1 MGNGT
6 SLVVIV
12 VTLANIAG
20 CLWLIWW
27 TSRTR
32 PDEASQGNT
41 TGHVWD
47 GDLSEYNNPMPRWW
61 LGLFLLTIVFGFLYL
76 ALYPGLGSFT
86 GVNGWSQIAQYEEE
100 VRQADARTS
109 ALYEPL
115 AKLSVTELADNR
127 QAMAAA
133 RNLFAN
139 NCSTCHGSDARGAR
153 SFPNLTDK
161 DWLWGGAPETIEQT
175 ILNGRV
181 GVMPALGAALGNE
194 GTEQVVAYVLSLSG
208 HKAPA
213 DWVEQGK
220 QRFSTLCAACHGP
233 DAKGNP
239 LLGAP
244 NLTDDVWLYGGSPAV
259 LRETVTVGRNNAMP
273 AHKPLLGET
282 KVRLLAG
289 YVYGLSRG
297 DHDNAKSG
305 EGEREKGHERE

>member
-6 SLVVIV
+6 SLFIIV
-12 VTLANIAG
+12 VTLVNIAG

-27 TSRTR
+27 TSRSR

-76 ALYPGLGSFT
+76 ALYPGLGSFS
-86 GVNGWSQIAQYEEE
+86 GVNGWSQISQYEEE

-115 AKLSVTELADNR
+115 AKLSVTELAENHK
-127 QAMAAA
+127 AMAAA

-153 SFPNLTDK
+153 GFPNLTDK
-161 DWLWGGAPETIEQT
+161 DWLWGGSPETIEQT
-175 ILNGRV
+175 IQNGRI

-194 GTEQVVAYVLSLSG
+194 GTEQVIAYVLSLSG
-208 HKAPA
+208 RTAPA

-220 QRFSTLCAACHGP
+220 QRFATICAACHGP

-244 NLTDDVWLYGGSPAV
+244 NLTDNVWLYGSTPEI
-259 LRETVTVGRNNAMP
+259 LRETVTLGRNNAMP
-273 AHKPLLGET
+273 AHLPLLGEA
-282 KVRLLAG
+282 KIRLLAG
-289 YVYGLSRG
+289 YVYSLSRDE
-297 DHDNAKSG
+297 DHDDKNG
-305 EGEREKGHERE
+305 RGEREKDHERE